1 MEQNSIDRIFW
12 DAAHIDS
19 PVERKSFLAQAC
31 GGDARLRQKVEKL
44 LEIRSQAEDF
54 LESPLPA
61 PLPMID
67 EPITER
73 AGTVIGPS
81 RASRCAQRPR
91 RSGRCCSV
99 P

>member
-1 MEQNSIDRIFW
+1 MDTRQVVARFE
-12 DAAHIDS
+12 A
-19 PVERKSFLAQAC
+19 ERHALA
-31 GGDARLRQKVEKL
+31 
-44 LEIRSQAEDF
+44 
-54 LESPLPA
+54 LPA